1 MQYYSRTQPAT
12 RGAAPAVPGTA
23 FTPDGKLHLAVPVRR
38 AAAAGSSSGDAQ
50 QGGPDG
56 NDGGIANSLVLM
68 MPPKHGDGL
77 PRDAWFHSLL
87 AADAAVIIIG
97 LTESASLSHY
107 TDTVLTP
114 GIFGLLTVAIGK
126 IAGGLRSPGG
136 LGLFALLAMVQLLA
150 GLLLLTTLPQ
160 LFHLILLPFLAQR
173 ALTLRR
179 MAMPLWFST
188 HGRTAR

>member
-1 MQYYSRTQPAT
+1 MTLSKVDQ
-12 RGAAPAVPGTA
+12 
-23 FTPDGKLHLAVPVRR
+23 
-38 AAAAGSSSGDAQ
+38 
-50 QGGPDG
+50 DG

-68 MPPKHGDGL
+68 MPQTWRWPTERRMVSFSPCCRRGRHHNR
-77 PRDAWFHSLL
+77 PHR
-87 AADAAVIIIG
+87 IG
-97 LTESASLSHY
+97 LAQSLR
-107 TDTVLTP
+107 TDMVLTP

-136 LGLFALLAMVQLLA
+136 FGLFALLAMVQLLA